1 MTNSN
6 DHFVNYARFECDK
19 ARVCASLKLIF
30 KWRDDGLYDEAKGLY
45 PFDTEKIVPD
55 IAFQL
60 GPFDNI

>member
-6 DHFVNYARFECDK
+6 DYFVNYAKFECDK
-19 ARVCASLKLIF
+19 ARVHASLKLILT
-30 KWRDDGLYDEAKGLY
+30 WREDGLYDKAKGLY
-45 PFDTEKIVPD
+45 PFDTEKLAPD